1 MSAISAAVPAPMN
14 AWVASWTVETFSVS
28 TQSRMSVATR
38 ATCPVRR
45 CPVEGLLEGTED
57 VFGAGVP
64 GDPLLGNHVP
74 LALVENPLVVRLDLL
89 VLGVGVREIEVR
101 QPPEF
106 RWAHPPGLPGVFI
119 VVENVLA
126 VAILQKIQPVSM
138 ASIDCWT
145 SR

>member
-1 MSAISAAVPAPMN
+1 MN
-14 AWVASWTVETFSVS
+14 SWVASWTFETFSVS
-28 TQSRMSVATR
+28 AQSLMSVAIPSDVSCSEI
-38 ATCPVRR
+38 A
-45 CPVEGLLEGTED
+45 VEGLLEGTED
-57 VFGAGVP
+57 VFGALVP
-64 GDPLLGNHVP
+64 GDPTLGNHVP